1 MIHGSINR
9 MAVALCIILV
19 AFVAYPGKSGSAE
32 DPLLSEWRDFSGRP
46 ECLKLLDWLRC
57 RARAQLTGT
66 ACNDRYKGSLPR
78 YFGQLGMFVTLT
90 KGKKVRGCYGAFSH
104 SIIDGESLLSD
115 YLTGAL
121 TRDPRYKPLDIS
133 ELGEASIII
142 TITSQPFPVDDPAS
156 LDLRHYGVILQ
167 CGNSATIYVPAEI
180 KSIYCLEKIMRGN
193 SCQVSGFN
201 AVTLQ

>member
-9 MAVALCIILV
+9 IAAALCIILV
-19 AFVAYPGKSGSAE
+19 AFVAYQVKSGPSE
-32 DPLLSEWRDFSGRP
+32 DPLLSEWRDFSGSP

-66 ACNDRYKGSLPR
+66 ACNDRYYGSLPR

-104 SIIDGESLLSD
+104 SITDGESLLSD

-121 TRDPRYKPLDIS
+121 TRDPRYQPLDIS
-133 ELGEASIII
+133 ELRETRIII
-142 TITSQPFPVDDPAS
+142 TITSQPFPVDDPGS
-156 LDLRHYGVILQ
+156 IDLRHYGVMLQ
-167 CGNSATIYVPAEI
+167 CGNRATIFVPAEL
-180 KSIYCLEKIMRGN
+180 KSIHCVEKIMRDH
-193 SCQVSGFN
+193 SCQVSGFK